1 MSHDHAALY
10 WSLRALSHALK
21 GNYPGEAL
29 LIKQSDEM
37 IAQLQASSD
46 KFLSHAE
53 DDLLVV
59 AMKLYED
66 QSSNIGSVPLIYT
79 HDTLLYLPLQM
90 TVKSDVI
97 SAEKTSLY
105 RIGTLYNQDKVLGTS
120 LLHSQLLQNA
130 T

>member
-10 WSLRALSHALK
+10 WSLRTLSYSLK
-21 GNYPGEAL
+21 SNYPGEAL
-29 LIKQSDEM
+29 LIKQCDE
-37 IAQLQASSD
+37 IISQLQASSD

-53 DDLLVV
+53 DDLLVA

-66 QSSNIGSVPLIYT
+66 ETSNFGSVSLIYT
-79 HDTLLYLPLQM
+79 HDTLMYLPLQM
-90 TVKSDVI
+90 TVKSDI
-97 SAEKTSLY
+97 NSADNMSLY
-105 RIGTLYNQDKVLGTS
+105 SIGTLYNQDKAVGIS